1 MTVVVLL
8 GAPGAGKGTQ
18 APVLARQLDVPVLA
32 SGDLLRAAVTAGTP
46 LGREA
51 DRYMSRGQLVPD
63 ETIVR
68 IFLAQLKGA
77 DSSAGAILD
86 GFPRTRAQAEALD
99 RVLAEH
105 GERVAHAL
113 FVDVPIEDL
122 VERMASRRIC
132 AANGHVYNIATNPP
146 AVADACDLDGSPLV
160 QRPDDQE
167 ETVRARMAQQVPPL
181 KEVLDHYR
189 AAGILRTVDGT
200 QAIDT
205 VSESLLAALAAHAA
219 ETAAAPVPGDRGA
232 A

>member
-99 RVLAEH
+99 RALAEV
-105 GERVAHAL
+105 GDRVDHAL

-146 AVADACDLDGSPLV
+146 ALPDVCDLDGSPLV

-167 ETVRARMAQQVPPL
+167 GTVRARMAQQVPPL
-181 KEVLDHYR
+181 KEVLEHYR
-189 AAGILRTVDGT
+189 TAGILRTVDGT

-205 VSESLLAALAAHAA
+205 VSESLLATLAAHAA
-219 ETAAAPVPGDRGA
+219 ESVAAPLRWDGGA